1 MSATVLDPSGREV
14 SLIKNAL
21 LVLKDKVD
29 APEKI
34 PIEVAG
40 SQEGQVVLSEEMIKL
55 IDSALGNALE
65 FTRQAKMRLPPAD
78 IVHSEKAY
86 QNAKTIIGL
95 FLREFPD
102 KIIGGFTRA
111 QADGF
116 YRSSNLRDR
125 VDAGAPHKFA
135 QTRIAELRETGYL
148 DNSEDRRIFKPT
160 SKLMEELKAQ
170 DLI

>member
-14 SLIKNAL
+14 SLVKNAL
-21 LVLKDKVD
+21 LVLKDKID
-29 APEKI
+29 DPSKI
-34 PIEVAG
+34 PMEIAG
-40 SQEGQVVLSEEMIKL
+40 SQEGQIVLSEELTKL
-55 IDSALGNALE
+55 IDSALNDATE
-65 FTRQAKMRLPPAD
+65 FTRQAKMRLPQAD
-78 IVHSEKAY
+78 IVHSEKAF
-86 QNAKTIIGL
+86 QNAKTVIGL

-148 DNSEDRRIFKPT
+148 DNAEDRRIFKPT
-160 SKLMEELKAQ
+160 AKLMEELKAQ